1 MATAGLLI
9 ATMDETINSL
19 QEFIAVNSKGI
30 KWTEYL
36 AISFVSSRD
45 EADAKW
51 FCREWLYAYAYGV
64 SKVVWEVKWG
74 GYCYISHLCRKDT
87 EESCS
92 SKYSGISNSSRGV
105 VWAEHGISVNCTS
118 LLQPYY
124 FHRQVKEIRYLNH
137 VLPMLTLLCITWYL
151 WQSLPGR
158 SRFLVPWS
166 PFWLHGHTN
175 AFTKFCF

>member
-30 KWTEYL
+30 KWTGYL

-45 EADAKW
+45 EADPKW

-64 SKVVWEVKWG
+64 LKVMWEVKWG

-92 SKYSGISNSSRGV
+92 SKYTG
-105 VWAEHGISVNCTS
+105 AEVLSEMNMVSVS
-118 LLQPYY
+118 IALPYSTHMT
-124 FHRQVKEIRYLNH
+124 FIDK
-137 VLPMLTLLCITWYL
+137 W
-151 WQSLPGR
+151 
-158 SRFLVPWS
+158 
-166 PFWLHGHTN
+166 
-175 AFTKFCF
+175 KK